1 MSENPEDQNPE
12 VDEVVDYMD
21 DQQESAA
28 PRVAR
33 SVSNQPLISE
43 EQEREH
49 SGGTI
54 PSRPVRRGRAA

>member
-33 SVSNQPLISE
+33 SVSNQP
-43 EQEREH
+43 
-49 SGGTI
+49 
-54 PSRPVRRGRAA
+54 

>member
-43 EQEREH
+43 EQER
-49 SGGTI
+49 
-54 PSRPVRRGRAA
+54 